1 MLEILIKRDGT
12 EEPVIPSK
20 LNGWNE
26 WAARHLQ
33 NRVEYSAAALAA
45 VAKLPKKATTT
56 ELSEAVIGELLD
68 MRTYPAYMMAGTL
81 YAVNYRKDIYGS
93 LNCPTVWEQHA
104 RLQAVGLMREMDY
117 TRDEYS
123 LIESFIDHEKDF
135 HYPEYSIKFIRDKY
149 AIKNAITG
157 QVYET
162 PQFLYMRMAMACA
175 EKRPAHERLHF
186 VEKFYKAFSD
196 KKLSAP
202 TPNYLY
208 LGTHHYGWASCCIY
222 TTGDDEESL
231 AIGNYIAWKMT
242 VNSAGL
248 GDYMSTRTV
257 GDPIAGGRIMHGG
270 KYKYYNAKSSSTIA
284 NKQAARG
291 GAGTSSFC
299 GFDPEAPD
307 IVQYRNPMT
316 STDKQNRDL
325 HFCMLSNAW
334 FAMKVANNEDI
345 FTFTAFSAP
354 DLMDAFFSPDLKKF
368 VELYQ
373 KYEADEN
380 FPKKYISARKLVMIS
395 FGEAFDTGTAY
406 LSFVDEMNRHTPF
419 KITVDHR
426 IHCSNLCQEI
436 MEIQKAYYNM
446 MDLYS
451 EEDHGRGEIAMCNLA
466 AIPVENI
473 VSDEEYFEMCYLA
486 LSMIDYTIL
495 NSKYPFP
502 HLAFTAKKRMNA
514 GVGIMG
520 LATLMARKGLKWDS
534 IEGKKEI
541 HRVFERHMYMLI
553 KASLKISKERG
564 LAPWIHKTKW
574 PEGWTPMS
582 TYNRNVDTIAD
593 FEYLFDWEALSA
605 EIEANGGIAH
615 SVLCAMMPGESSSK
629 ALGSTNSVYPI
640 RSNVIVK
647 TDGDN
652 NIIRWAAV
660 DGDLLGNA
668 YQSVWDI
675 STIDMIHCYAIMQ
688 KWCDQGIS
696 ADLYRRFAPGETKV
710 SEKEVVETYLAM
722 VHYGMKSRYYTNTLR
737 PKVRKMDAV
746 KNLVRNSDNPLSDGG
761 AGVPKTPEKTVDTSP
776 AYDGVHEGRA
786 RMDTP
791 SVILDLDLLGDI
803 TGVAA
808 LPEVAA
814 RQQEVQD
821 EYAENAKEHCTTHC
835 AL

>member
-1 MLEILIKRDGT
+1 
-12 EEPVIPSK
+12 
-20 LNGWNE
+20 
-26 WAARHLQ
+26 
-33 NRVEYSAAALAA
+33 
-45 VAKLPKKATTT
+45 
-56 ELSEAVIGELLD
+56 
-68 MRTYPAYMMAGTL
+68 
-81 YAVNYRKDIYGS
+81 
-93 LNCPTVWEQHA
+93 
-104 RLQAVGLMREMDY
+104 
-117 TRDEYS
+117 
-123 LIESFIDHEKDF
+123 
-135 HYPEYSIKFIRDKY
+135 
-149 AIKNAITG
+149 
-157 QVYET
+157 
-162 PQFLYMRMAMACA
+162 
-175 EKRPAHERLHF
+175 
-186 VEKFYKAFSD
+186 
-196 KKLSAP
+196 
-202 TPNYLY
+202 
-208 LGTHHYGWASCCIY
+208 
-222 TTGDDEESL
+222 
-231 AIGNYIAWKMT
+231 
-242 VNSAGL
+242 
-248 GDYMSTRTV
+248 
-257 GDPIAGGRIMHGG
+257 
-270 KYKYYNAKSSSTIA
+270 
-284 NKQAARG
+284 
-291 GAGTSSFC
+291 
-299 GFDPEAPD
+299 
-307 IVQYRNPMT
+307 
-316 STDKQNRDL
+316 
-325 HFCMLSNAW
+325 
-334 FAMKVANNEDI
+334 
-345 FTFTAFSAP
+345 
-354 DLMDAFFSPDLKKF
+354 
-368 VELYQ
+368 
-373 KYEADEN
+373 
-380 FPKKYISARKLVMIS
+380 
-395 FGEAFDTGTAY
+395 
-406 LSFVDEMNRHTPF
+406 
-419 KITVDHR
+419 
-426 IHCSNLCQEI
+426 
-436 MEIQKAYYNM
+436 
-446 MDLYS
+446 
-451 EEDHGRGEIAMCNLA
+451 
-466 AIPVENI
+466 
-473 VSDEEYFEMCYLA
+473 
-486 LSMIDYTIL
+486 
-495 NSKYPFP
+495 
-502 HLAFTAKKRMNA
+502 
-514 GVGIMG
+514 MG

-605 EIEANGGIAH
+605 EIKANGGIAH